1 MKTHGE
7 KGNIWQAVI
16 TWLKQIQ
23 WKRLQTDCTQTKW
36 VNLHYLREKVEHQP
50 RHGRVGGPRAGVAR
64 GAPAGAPLPSEENC
78 LNDLLQP
85 KLFWTLLYHLSWPPL
100 AATLGQLV
108 NPVWDW
114 WRWRPC
120 QESRLLER
128 VRCLDVQL
136 SYSSPPAA
144 PLLSAVLSC
153 CTLPTPRSLVIHT
166 MWPQIENRPSLF
178 SLEMCVGRH
187 CCPIADYPIVIS
199 KRS

>member
-1 MKTHGE
+1 MKTNNLILSKSGSKKLIESCQTTKKNHGE

-16 TWLKQIQ
+16 TCLKQIQ
-23 WKRLQTDCTQTKW
+23 WKRLQTDCTQSKSG
-36 VNLHYLREKVEHQP
+36 VNLCYLREKVEHQP
-50 RHGRVGGPRAGVAR
+50 RHGHVGGPRAGVAR

-78 LNDLLQP
+78 VNHLLKP
-85 KLFWTLLYHLSWPPL
+85 KLFCTLPYHLSWPPL

-128 VRCLDVQL
+128 VRCCLDVQL
-136 SYSSPPAA
+136 SYSSPPNA

-166 MWPQIENRPSLF
+166 MWPQIENRPS
-178 SLEMCVGRH
+178 
-187 CCPIADYPIVIS
+187 
-199 KRS
+199 

>member
-1 MKTHGE
+1 M
-7 KGNIWQAVI
+7 
-16 TWLKQIQ
+16 KQIQ
-23 WKRLQTDCTQTKW
+23 WKRLQTDCTQSKNG
-36 VNLHYLREKVEHQP
+36 VNLRYLREKVEHQP
-50 RHGRVGGPRAGVAR
+50 RHGHVGGPRAGVAR

-78 LNDLLQP
+78 VNHLLKP
-85 KLFWTLLYHLSWPPL
+85 KLFCTLPYHLSWPPL

-128 VRCLDVQL
+128 VRCCLDVQL
-136 SYSSPPAA
+136 SYSSPPNA

-166 MWPQIENRPSLF
+166 MSPQIENRPS
-178 SLEMCVGRH
+178 
-187 CCPIADYPIVIS
+187 
-199 KRS
+199 